1 MGQQVD
7 GGRVL
12 GQPHRVVQWRQQQ
25 AGADLDPLGAGGDGR
40 GHRHQR
46 RHVAVIHEV
55 VLGQPHRVEAQP
67 LRLDRQL
74 DRLAVEVGVA
84 ALVAGWPLAGDQSVA
99 ELHGAMLATI
109 RSAVAYAPL
118 MTLYRLADDP
128 PTLVDPVMIAC
139 FDGWV
144 DAAEAASSAV
154 AHVAADAEP
163 MVTFDPDAIF
173 DYRSRRPVLD
183 VQDGRLS
190 DLRWPEL
197 AIRHVPVDG
206 RDLLIFSGAEPDL
219 RWQELASDV
228 VALVASLGVAL
239 WVSLG
244 AVPGAVAHTM
254 PVPVM
259 ATASQDGLLGQRTP
273 PGPEG
278 LLRVPSAALSAM
290 EMAVSGSGIP
300 AIGFFAQ
307 VPPYA
312 SIGYTAASIALL
324 ERLGRHLE
332 VDLQM
337 DDLHE
342 EEREQRAR
350 YDAAVAGDAMLRQ
363 TVEQL
368 ESAAGDMEEQQLP
381 SGDEL
386 AREIERFLR
395 HNEPDGEA

>member
-1 MGQQVD
+1 
-7 GGRVL
+7 
-12 GQPHRVVQWRQQQ
+12 
-25 AGADLDPLGAGGDGR
+25 
-40 GHRHQR
+40 
-46 RHVAVIHEV
+46 
-55 VLGQPHRVEAQP
+55 
-67 LRLDRQL
+67 
-74 DRLAVEVGVA
+74 
-84 ALVAGWPLAGDQSVA
+84 
-99 ELHGAMLATI
+99 
-109 RSAVAYAPL
+109 
-118 MTLYRLADDP
+118 MTMYRLVDDP
-128 PTLVDPVMIAC
+128 PPLVDPVMIAC

-154 AHVAADAEP
+154 AHIADDAP
-163 MVTFDPDAIF
+163 PLVTFDPDAIF

-183 VQDGRLS
+183 VEDGRLS
-190 DLRWPEL
+190 ALSWPEL

-228 VALVASLGVAL
+228 AELAGSLGVAL

-244 AVPGAVAHTM
+244 AVPGAVPHTI

-259 ATASQDGLLGQRTP
+259 STASREGLLAPGSP

-278 LLRVPSAALSAM
+278 LLRVPSAALSAL
-290 EMAVSGSGIP
+290 EMAVTESGIP

-312 SIGYTAASIALL
+312 SIGYTAATIALL
-324 ERLGRHLE
+324 DRLGRHLD
-332 VDLQM
+332 VDLR
-337 DDLHE
+337 LE
-342 EEREQRAR
+342 ELDEQEQEQRAR
-350 YDAAVAGDAMLRQ
+350 YDAAVAGDSMLRQ

-368 ESAAGDMEEQQLP
+368 ESVASDEEEERLP

-395 HNEPDGEA
+395 GQHEGGDEG